1 MQQKIEQYLKQ
12 IVQYFK
18 SLTKREQIVLAG
30 VAALLGVFIIVGGV
44 VSPVMSY
51 QSRLAKSVQTKDDQL
66 RKVYG
71 LSAQLKEARARGGEG
86 ASPANFTLFG
96 FIEELA
102 SKARVNDRIEYMKPV
117 SDPADASKEVVELKI
132 RAVYQEDV
140 INLLYDIEHS
150 PHSIIVKKL
159 NIKRVEADSK
169 LDVTFQ
175 VVRYG

>member
-96 FIEELA
+96 FIETGERPANPRIDLGF
-102 SKARVNDRIEYMKPV
+102 SIQQRQSTARR
-117 SDPADASKEVVELKI
+117 PAPA
-132 RAVYQEDV
+132 
-140 INLLYDIEHS
+140 N
-150 PHSIIVKKL
+150 
-159 NIKRVEADSK
+159 
-169 LDVTFQ
+169 
-175 VVRYG
+175 